1 LKHRLEIDGLR
12 TLAILPVLFYHAHF
26 DFLSGGFLGVDIFFV
41 ISGYLIT
48 SLIYQE
54 IKEKRFSLI
63 HFYERRVRRIIPVLY
78 LVLFIFSLIFY
89 FTMLPWDYENFG
101 AELVST
107 IFFGNNIFHYLTS
120 GNYWGVETE
129 FKSFIHTWSLGIEE
143 QFYFIFSLLALAL
156 LNKNKLIIFIFLI
169 LIVLTSLILSLTNY
183 KTNEMSVFYLLH
195 FRAWEL
201 IVGSIIALAPN
212 RINITRIKN
221 ELITFISL
229 LFIFAG
235 FYFARNTSLNP
246 TAAIFVVTGT
256 ALLIFFTKNRCFLQS
271 LLKSKI
277 FVTIGLISYSAYL
290 WHQPLFVLFRLNKVN
305 EPLPYEYIPIILGTL
320 VLSYFSWR
328 YFENFFRF
336 SSYLNRK
343 KRYFIFFISTFI
355 LATIG
360 LSIFLKSGLPE
371 RFQDLNI
378 NNKVKNANVEFN
390 MSALKYKD
398 ILFDRNYKK
407 NLLIIGDSFARDF
420 INSGTVN
427 GYFSSYNLSNI
438 NNISFCNYTKNIIDT
453 NIQDI
458 ITNANYLLFVSSDN
472 GRNCY
477 DFKKIEKMFL
487 KKQVYFIGIKDFGW
501 STLANLNKSGSM
513 KSEFKVKIKSDI
525 QNIHN
530 DLNKKFS
537 KSNNYVNLLKYYMD
551 EKNMV
556 RVFNDDGKLLSFDTK
571 HLTREG
577 ALFLGKLWF
586 NDINLSKFK
595 H

>member
-1 LKHRLEIDGLR
+1 
-12 TLAILPVLFYHAHF
+12 
-26 DFLSGGFLGVDIFFV
+26 
-41 ISGYLIT
+41 
-48 SLIYQE
+48 
-54 IKEKRFSLI
+54 
-63 HFYERRVRRIIPVLY
+63 
-78 LVLFIFSLIFY
+78 
-89 FTMLPWDYENFG
+89 
-101 AELVST
+101 
-107 IFFGNNIFHYLTS
+107 
-120 GNYWGVETE
+120 
-129 FKSFIHTWSLGIEE
+129 
-143 QFYFIFSLLALAL
+143 
-156 LNKNKLIIFIFLI
+156 
-169 LIVLTSLILSLTNY
+169 
-183 KTNEMSVFYLLH
+183 
-195 FRAWEL
+195 
-201 IVGSIIALAPN
+201 
-212 RINITRIKN
+212 
-221 ELITFISL
+221 
-229 LFIFAG
+229 
-235 FYFARNTSLNP
+235 
-246 TAAIFVVTGT
+246 
-256 ALLIFFTKNRCFLQS
+256 
-271 LLKSKI
+271 
-277 FVTIGLISYSAYL
+277 
-290 WHQPLFVLFRLNKVN
+290 
-305 EPLPYEYIPIILGTL
+305 
-320 VLSYFSWR
+320 
-328 YFENFFRF
+328 
-336 SSYLNRK
+336 
-343 KRYFIFFISTFI
+343 
-355 LATIG
+355 
-360 LSIFLKSGLPE
+360 
-371 RFQDLNI
+371 
-378 NNKVKNANVEFN
+378 
-390 MSALKYKD
+390 YKD

-530 DLNKKFS
+530 NLNKKFS